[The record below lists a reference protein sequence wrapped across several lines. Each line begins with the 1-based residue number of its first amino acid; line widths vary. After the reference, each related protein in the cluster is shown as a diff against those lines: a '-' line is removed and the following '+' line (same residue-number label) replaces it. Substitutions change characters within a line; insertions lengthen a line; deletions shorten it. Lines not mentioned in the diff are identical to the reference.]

1 MNEIIID
8 KKYCMEVF
16 LEQTKAMKKN
26 PVIQKYASKNKLIQ
40 ILATMTILASEYEDT
55 TNIQYMDEFLRLA
68 MIYISDR
75 SKNQVHQIKRILCSR
90 ESRKPDNIMNIL
102 VETQASL
109 VREDINRFAVL
120 VEKLMRSYYVEEEN
134 FVNID
139 QLDIEELMNQ
149 QIEELRAFHSTI
161 FEYIDTINETNS
173 ELVQNDI
180 LNQLG
185 YSTETDINDSGRI
198 LN

>member
-1 MNEIIID
+1 
-8 KKYCMEVF
+8 
-16 LEQTKAMKKN
+16 
-26 PVIQKYASKNKLIQ
+26 
-40 ILATMTILASEYEDT
+40 MTVLASEHEDT

-68 MIYISDR
+68 LIYILDR
-75 SKNQVHQIKRILCSR
+75 SKHHLNRIKRNICSK
-90 ESRKPDNIMNIL
+90 ESRKPESTMEIL
-102 VETQASL
+102 VLAQASL
-109 VREDINRFAVL
+109 VKEDINRFTNQ
-120 VEKLMRSYYVEEEN
+120 VEKLMQSYYVEEEN

-139 QLDIEELMNQ
+139 QIDIEELINQ

-161 FEYIDTINETNS
+161 FEYIDTLNEMNS

>member
-1 MNEIIID
+1 MKDIIID
-8 KKYCMEVF
+8 KKYCMEAF
-16 LEQTKAMKKN
+16 LEQTKELKKN
-26 PVIQKYASKNKLIQ
+26 PVIHKYASTNKLIQ

-75 SKNQVHQIKRILCSR
+75 SKHHLNRIKRDICSR
-90 ESRKPDNIMNIL
+90 ETRKPESIMEIL
-102 VETQASL
+102 VNAQASL
-109 VREDINRFAVL
+109 VREDINRFTNQ
-120 VEKLMRSYYVEEEN
+120 VEKLMQSYYVEEEN

-139 QLDIEELMNQ
+139 QINIEELINQ

-161 FEYIDTINETNS
+161 FEYIDTLNETNS

-185 YSTETDINDSGRI
+185 YETETSLDNEERL

>member
-1 MNEIIID
+1 MKDIIID
-8 KKYCMEVF
+8 KKYCMEVL
-16 LEQTKAMKKN
+16 LEQTKELKKN
-26 PVIQKYASKNKLIQ
+26 PVIHKYASKNKLIQ

-75 SKNQVHQIKRILCSR
+75 SKNHVNQIKRILCSR
-90 ESRKPDNIMNIL
+90 ESRKPANIMEIL
-102 VETQASL
+102 VEAQASL
-109 VREDINRFAVL
+109 VREDINRFAIL
-120 VEKLMRSYYVEEEN
+120 VEKLMRNYYVEEAN
-134 FVNID
+134 FENID
-139 QLDIEELMNQ
+139 QIKIEELINQ

-161 FEYIDTINETNS
+161 FEYIDTLNETNS

-180 LNQLG
+180 LNQLR
-185 YSTETDINDSGRI
+185 YSTETDTNDSGRI

>member
-1 MNEIIID
+1 MKDIIID
-8 KKYCMEVF
+8 KKYCMEVL
-16 LEQTKAMKKN
+16 LEQTKELKKN
-26 PVIQKYASKNKLIQ
+26 PVIHKYASKNKLIQ

-75 SKNQVHQIKRILCSR
+75 SKNHVNQIKRILCSR
-90 ESRKPDNIMNIL
+90 ESRKPANIMEIL
-102 VETQASL
+102 VEAQASL
-109 VREDINRFAVL
+109 VREDINRFAIL
-120 VEKLMRSYYVEEEN
+120 VEKLMRNYYVEEAN
-134 FVNID
+134 FENID
-139 QLDIEELMNQ
+139 QIKIEELINQ

-161 FEYIDTINETNS
+161 FEYIDTLNETNR

-185 YSTETDINDSGRI
+185 YSTETDTNDSGRI